1 MQADA
6 DTRRLAVAFSTLLIL
21 APLAGCGAALDA
33 TGLGSGP
40 TVSDLRLGEY
50 EDQPLLM
57 FNYTVDDY
65 SDALL
70 EGPSGQVIQ
79 KTTLEPD
86 QEVAAFSLVD
96 PRPGN
101 YTIILQQG
109 GETKSTKTASY
120 EGASPTI
127 TTTEA
132 AWSGNTLQRVNV
144 TVNNNGDFPV
154 KISEAVVNAR
164 DSEMQSSPYVW
175 VMPGETESFSITPSY
190 GKVSIHSAGEVHGSV
205 TVTTS
210 ADELSS
216 SFTKTFEGP
225 DLAITNVEPVWEGGS
240 LESTRVTVE
249 NQGDLTASA
258 WAGIQRGDEVLAS
271 TYNESISPGQSVQYE
286 ITHYSG
292 TIYEPETSGEIQLQA
307 IANSPSGFTTQEFT
321 REISSASLSIDSFT
335 PVWENGR
342 LTSATFTLSNNGDVA
357 TDFSASLIV
366 NGHEVKES
374 QTIQSLAGGE
384 TEEYEIVDDSW
395 GAGSAL
401 FISNG
406 GEETVKLELTSAG
419 NSVTASSSQEFDG
432 PSAQI
437 NSVDTTVFGNDNS
450 DTPELSDLTLDV
462 QNTGDSVLVYDSVR
476 YEIDGVS
483 STESLSFESQIKPG
497 ASTTEYLHPDLTVT
511 SGDRQLT
518 IKFIRDGEVVDTE
531 TVTVTIPE

>member
-1 MQADA
+1 
-6 DTRRLAVAFSTLLIL
+6 
-21 APLAGCGAALDA
+21 
-33 TGLGSGP
+33 
-40 TVSDLRLGEY
+40 
-50 EDQPLLM
+50 M